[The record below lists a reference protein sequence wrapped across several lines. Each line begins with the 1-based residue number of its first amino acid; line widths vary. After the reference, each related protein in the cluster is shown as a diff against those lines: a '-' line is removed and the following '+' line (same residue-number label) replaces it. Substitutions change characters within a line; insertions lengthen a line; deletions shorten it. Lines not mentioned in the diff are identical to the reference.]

1 MAENVQVGW
10 IKDKDNKKIAPKTLS
25 SQVIY
30 DNELSKLNSSTAQ
43 GAIDEL
49 ANKVQ
54 NVSSEASNITFDK
67 IDTDMVSTNIQDA
80 IIEIWRELQ
89 LRALRSFEVVYMV
102 DAGEGYKEEVQLGST
117 ALLPESFTPTKDGYV
132 FLGWR
137 KDNQAS
143 NEIITECTVGE
154 EPITLYAV
162 FRKEHTVNFISNE
175 YTESKTVYEYYN
187 NANVLKG
194 STIAPVGKEMNG
206 WSWRGWSNAD
216 STAGNAAVMY
226 NNNDIVNNINSNLNI
241 YGLYQQN
248 ITLSYEGN
256 YATGGSVASQTGIRY
271 YNMAGNYINPSFKL
285 SANGFTRT
293 NCTFQKWAQD
303 SASGT
308 QYTAGT
314 TITLSKNTTFYAKW
328 QLKLSGSA
336 YYNVS
341 ANHGAGETYT
351 YSFSETFKSPPTI
364 DYSRSSIDGDITTSI
379 YNITTK
385 SFTANFAHTKSS
397 GQGCSFVWDAIG
409 EPAKG

>member
-351 YSFSETFKSPPTI
+351 YSFSETFSIKSCI
-364 DYSRSSIDGDITTSI
+364 FG
-379 YNITTK
+379 
-385 SFTANFAHTKSS
+385 
-397 GQGCSFVWDAIG
+397 
-409 EPAKG
+409 